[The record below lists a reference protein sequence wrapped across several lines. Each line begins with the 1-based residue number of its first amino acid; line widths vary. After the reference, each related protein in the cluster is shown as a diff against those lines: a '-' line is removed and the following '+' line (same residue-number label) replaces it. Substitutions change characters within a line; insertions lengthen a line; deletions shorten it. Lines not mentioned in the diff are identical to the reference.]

1 MIREKRKRKKR
12 ILLFVRILLML
23 ALVFGIMFLIAFK
36 VFTVKNVVVEG
47 NVLYAS
53 ESIQEVVL
61 NDEYSWNSLY
71 VFLKYKFVDT
81 DEIPFVDTMEISLDD
96 PHTLHINVYEKGM
109 MGYIYIPGIN
119 ENAYF
124 DKDGIVVETSSNAIV
139 DVPRIDGISCDEVV
153 LYEKLP
159 IKSSDLK
166 NILSLTQALKRKK
179 LIPDAITY
187 GIDNAPVLTYG
198 DVSVLIGDTTL
209 LTKKVERL
217 STVMPSLSGMSGT
230 LHLEDWNEENTN
242 IVFQKNE

>member
-1 MIREKRKRKKR
+1 M
-12 ILLFVRILLML
+12 
-23 ALVFGIMFLIAFK
+23 
-36 VFTVKNVVVEG
+36 
-47 NVLYAS
+47 
-53 ESIQEVVL
+53 
-61 NDEYSWNSLY
+61 
-71 VFLKYKFVDT
+71 DT
-81 DEIPFVDTMEISLDD
+81 EEIPFVDTMEISLDD

-242 IVFQKNE
+242 IVFQKSE

>member
-12 ILLFVRILLML
+12 ILLFVRILFML

-36 VFTVKNVVVEG
+36 VFTVENVVVEG

-109 MGYIYIPGIN
+109 MDTYI
-119 ENAYF
+119 
-124 DKDGIVVETSSNAIV
+124 
-139 DVPRIDGISCDEVV
+139 
-153 LYEKLP
+153 
-159 IKSSDLK
+159 
-166 NILSLTQALKRKK
+166 
-179 LIPDAITY
+179 
-187 GIDNAPVLTYG
+187 
-198 DVSVLIGDTTL
+198 
-209 LTKKVERL
+209 
-217 STVMPSLSGMSGT
+217 
-230 LHLEDWNEENTN
+230 
-242 IVFQKNE
+242 FQE

>member
-1 MIREKRKRKKR
+1 MKKF
-12 ILLFVRILLML
+12 LLLPVLC
-23 ALVFGIMFLIAFK
+23 LVLFLTACTGGVAPAGK
-36 VFTVKNVVVEG
+36 AWYTFT
-47 NVLYAS
+47 
-53 ESIQEVVL
+53 
-61 NDEYSWNSLY
+61 
-71 VFLKYKFVDT
+71 
-81 DEIPFVDTMEISLDD
+81 DD
-96 PHTLHINVYEKGM
+96 AGQQ
-109 MGYIYIPGIN
+109 
-119 ENAYF
+119 
-124 DKDGIVVETSSNAIV
+124 
-139 DVPRIDGISCDEVV
+139 VV

-198 DVSVLIGDTTL
+198 DVSVFIGDTTL

-242 IVFQKNE
+242 IVFQKSE